1 MIEMWVRTVDH
12 DPRTG
17 QPVAVLLL
25 RIPGACPPVAL
36 PVSPADACTLSHE
49 LQGMTTLRTC
59 AFMLL
64 DEALASVEG
73 YATDIWLASLEDGT
87 VTLRVGYWHRQGRL
101 ETDVDVSLA
110 LGLAA
115 HLGFMVLVPESLLAG
130 SVIAPR
136 LDQPMPVTETP
147 AVFRLAFED

>member
-17 QPVAVLLL
+17 QPVTVLLP
-25 RIPGACPPVAL
+25 RVAGSCPPVAL
-36 PVSPADACTLSHE
+36 PVPSADACTLSHE
-49 LQGMTTLRTC
+49 LQGMTTLRTR

-64 DEALASVEG
+64 DEALAGVEG
-73 YATDIWLASLEDGT
+73 YATDIWLAPLPDGT
-87 VTLRVGYWHRQGRL
+87 VTGRVAYWHRHGRL
-101 ETDVDVSLA
+101 ETDIGVSLA

-115 HLGFMVLVPESLLAG
+115 HLGFVVLVTEALMSPPVAVS
-130 SVIAPR
+130 P
-136 LDQPMPVTETP
+136 LDQAASATETA